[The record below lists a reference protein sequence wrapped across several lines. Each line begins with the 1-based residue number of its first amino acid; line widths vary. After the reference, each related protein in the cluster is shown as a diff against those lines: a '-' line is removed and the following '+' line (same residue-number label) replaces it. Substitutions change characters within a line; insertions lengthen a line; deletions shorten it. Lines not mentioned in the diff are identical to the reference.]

1 MWRSVALPLRCAKG
15 VLYPVCDRC
24 SALWRYFVD
33 TEISNESCSIPRGTL
48 CGGTFIFPG
57 VHSKVRKK
65 KRQSGYL
72 NVNCVCRK
80 TQNAQWKTSVPK

>member
-1 MWRSVALPLRCAKG
+1 MWRSVALPLRCAK
-15 VLYPVCDRC
+15 D
-24 SALWRYFVD
+24 
-33 TEISNESCSIPRGTL
+33 ESCSIPRGTL